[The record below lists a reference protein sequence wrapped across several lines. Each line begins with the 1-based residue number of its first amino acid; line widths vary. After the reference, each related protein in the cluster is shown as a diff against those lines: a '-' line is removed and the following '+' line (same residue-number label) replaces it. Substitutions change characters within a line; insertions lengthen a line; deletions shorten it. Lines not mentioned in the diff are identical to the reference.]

1 MSGPGCGT
9 CSADVVIVVELAA
22 VVLLVF
28 GVLLA
33 EPLSRA
39 LAVARWPARDPVG
52 ALLVWQAVGL
62 AGGLSLVGA
71 GIVYGLAPLGPDLPA
86 ALRALAA
93 RPSAVLWLPLD
104 HILALL
110 AGLALAGWLLAVLA
124 VTASRTLRV
133 RRRHRD
139 LLDVLAT
146 PWPAVPGARVL
157 DHPVPVA
164 YCLPG
169 RRSRL
174 VLSAGAL
181 DALDPVQVDA
191 VLAHERAHLRE
202 RHDLVVLP
210 FVAWGAT
217 APFVRGMVCAQ
228 VAVAALIEMRAD
240 DVAAAAGCAGRAGR
254 RAAGRRRGCAR
265 CRAQLVL
272 RRTGSPARSDRR
284 APGAAADVGEGARP
298 GDRRGAGRR
307 ADRGPVLLAD
317 HPRRVLNSG
326 AAAEHGGDRQV
337 SDPPGAVFRSWIGNP
352 CLRRRDGRPRHR
364 EDGTPVSQDQLTPQ
378 DPRTRH
384 ESPGSGEKDVEYP
397 GRTGDMDVQPD
408 HGEKTY
414 RGLGRLEGRKTVITG
429 GDSGIGRAVALAFAR
444 EGADVLISYLPAEED
459 DARETVRLVEDAGRV
474 ALTAPGDLR
483 EEAQCRAVV
492 ERAVDEF
499 GHIDV
504 LVSNAAYQM
513 ARPSGLEE
521 IPSEQFDRVM
531 KTNVYALFWL
541 AKAAVPHM
549 RPGSSI
555 ISSTSVQA
563 FSSVAAPAGLRHVQ
577 GRDRDVHQ
585 GAGREP
591 RGEGHPG
598 QRGRT
603 RPGVD
608 AADPGDLP
616 GGQAGLVRAA
626 GAAGPGRRSR
636 WSSRRSMCSWRR
648 RSPPT

>member
-1 MSGPGCGT
+1 MSGPDCGT
-9 CSADVVIVVELAA
+9 CSADGVVELAA

-86 ALRALAA
+86 ALHRVLAVQ
-93 RPSAVLWLPLD
+93 PSAVLWLPFD

-139 LLDVLAT
+139 LIDVLTT

-240 DVAAAAGCAGRAGR
+240 DVAAARVAPAELAGALRAVGGAVP
-254 RAAGRRRGCAR
+254 AAALSSFS
-265 CRAQLVL
+265 AAL
-272 RRTGSPARSDRR
+272 DRR
-284 APGAAADVGEGARP
+284 LGRIVAHPAPLPMSAKVLVRVTAAALVVVPTA
-298 GDRRGAGRR
+298 A
-307 ADRGPVLLAD
+307 LL
-317 HPRRVLNSG
+317 
-326 AAAEHGGDRQV
+326 
-337 SDPPGAVFRSWIGNP
+337 
-352 CLRRRDGRPRHR
+352 
-364 EDGTPVSQDQLTPQ
+364 
-378 DPRTRH
+378 
-384 ESPGSGEKDVEYP
+384 
-397 GRTGDMDVQPD
+397 
-408 HGEKTY
+408 
-414 RGLGRLEGRKTVITG
+414 LG
-429 GDSGIGRAVALAFAR
+429 
-444 EGADVLISYLPAEED
+444 
-459 DARETVRLVEDAGRV
+459 
-474 ALTAPGDLR
+474 
-483 EEAQCRAVV
+483 
-492 ERAVDEF
+492 
-499 GHIDV
+499 
-504 LVSNAAYQM
+504 
-513 ARPSGLEE
+513 
-521 IPSEQFDRVM
+521 
-531 KTNVYALFWL
+531 
-541 AKAAVPHM
+541 
-549 RPGSSI
+549 
-555 ISSTSVQA
+555 
-563 FSSVAAPAGLRHVQ
+563 
-577 GRDRDVHQ
+577 
-585 GAGREP
+585 
-591 RGEGHPG
+591 
-598 QRGRT
+598 
-603 RPGVD
+603 
-608 AADPGDLP
+608 
-616 GGQAGLVRAA
+616 
-626 GAAGPGRRSR
+626 
-636 WSSRRSMCSWRR
+636 
-648 RSPPT
+648 